1 MKSIS
6 TKNLLVVIMIIF
18 LFIQNYFFTTNDSIS
33 LLFVFIST
41 FIMYFAI
48 SKYQNNNKKV
58 LKMYFKEGSVLHAFF
73 SKENTLFIKLL
84 SFIMSFILSFLLVI
98 ILRGISHNH
107 GNIALFLIIAVISMS
122 IFSFIT
128 DNTTKNETI
137 EDNLQEDLGSHASE
151 LLHLIL
157 VAFILT
163 VILSLI
169 LSARDTYIFLQ
180 ASSNNLDFY
189 NFMDRA
195 ESEQIIKNNYNN
207 ISRKLMNFYII
218 MENFKMAFAN
228 NFVEVFFTK
237 EQREAYF
244 YIFYLCVFFL
254 NMMKLFGF
262 SLAFVFLQKG
272 LVGFSQK
279 LLPYANK
286 FLVKID
292 ETNWNKLIFW
302 KKEDSE
308 NSNKKG
314 KNDEKLD

>member
-6 TKNLLVVIMIIF
+6 ARNLLVVIMIMF
-18 LFIQNYFFTTNDSIS
+18 LFIQNYFFTTNDSVS
-33 LLFVFIST
+33 LFLVFVST

-58 LKMYFKEGSVLHAFF
+58 LKRHFKEGGVLHAFF
-73 SKENTLFIKLL
+73 SKENTFFIK
-84 SFIMSFILSFLLVI
+84 ILSFTMSFVLSFLMVI
-98 ILRGISHNH
+98 ILRGISETHSH
-107 GNIALFLIIAVISMS
+107 TALFIIIAVISMS

-128 DNTTKNETI
+128 DSTTKSEAIDN
-137 EDNLQEDLGSHASE
+137 NLQEDLGNHASE
-151 LLHLIL
+151 FLHLIL

-163 VILSLI
+163 FVLSLI
-169 LSARDTYIFLQ
+169 LSARDTYVFLN
-180 ASSNNLDFY
+180 ANDLRFD
-189 NFMDRA
+189 NFINRA
-195 ESEQIIKNNYNN
+195 FSEQIIKNNYND

-228 NFVEVFFTK
+228 HFVETFFTK

-262 SLAFVFLQKG
+262 SIAFVFLQKG

-286 FLVKID
+286 LLIKID
-292 ETNWNKLIFW
+292 ETDWKKLMFW

-308 NSNKKG
+308 NSNKKE
-314 KNDEKLD
+314 KNNEKID